1 MENEPCR
8 WTSVQRDNLVGGSL
22 WGLNGRPLTSVPLK
36 SGSPLSALGSLC
48 YAWKS
53 RASLKL
59 GLLQKACSHNIW
71 PSWTFN
77 QHLVK
82 SLKKPSKAW
91 SYAKE
96 LRALSNTEQQATTE
110 GHPQSD
116 VTRQRHAGFPT
127 SGKRKTDQRHFN
139 LKASNQTTFI
149 LLNRGV
155 SISKVKLREFS
166 IWWSTRV
173 KSCGNRTVLDCNH
186 SQLNSL
192 PVRVCMYV
200 FCLMLFSLVHVL

>member
-36 SGSPLSALGSLC
+36 SGTPLSLALSLFC
-48 YAWKS
+48 SEMARFFWNSELRQQKLAAFNTWPS
-53 RASLKL
+53 LKIEPTLRQISAETLESLKL
-59 GLLQKACSHNIW
+59 RERNFKHRTTPEQ
-71 PSWTFN
+71 P
-77 QHLVK
+77 VK
-82 SLKKPSKAW
+82 P
-91 SYAKE
+91 
-96 LRALSNTEQQATTE
+96 TE
-110 GHPQSD
+110 GHPQEWRH
-116 VTRQRHAGFPT
+116 VTRTRGIPST
-127 SGKRKTDQRHFN
+127 SGKRKSDQRHFN
-139 LKASNQTTFI
+139 LKASNQITFI
-149 LLNRGV
+149 LLNRGA

-173 KSCGNRTVLDCNH
+173 KSWGNRTVLDCNH

-200 FCLMLFSLVHVL
+200 CILF